1 MQKFIVFEDCLM
13 MLFTI
18 CSVCHSSTSARIS
31 RVKGT
36 FVSVLQECT
45 CGWSRIWNSQPFL
58 GSIPAGN
65 LLLSSSMLF
74 TGTVPSKMLRVLRHM
89 NMCSLDINTF
99 LGHQRKFLF
108 PVVEKMWMKEQTRLI
123 NELKESGG
131 SVIVGGDGRADS
143 PGHSATYGSYSLIE
157 LKSGKVI
164 DIQLVQVI
172 SKFPL
177 VSRS

>member
-1 MQKFIVFEDCLM
+1 
-13 MLFTI
+13 
-18 CSVCHSSTSARIS
+18 
-31 RVKGT
+31 
-36 FVSVLQECT
+36 
-45 CGWSRIWNSQPFL
+45 
-58 GSIPAGN
+58 
-65 LLLSSSMLF
+65 
-74 TGTVPSKMLRVLRHM
+74 
-89 NMCSLDINTF
+89 
-99 LGHQRKFLF
+99 
-108 PVVEKMWMKEQTRLI
+108 MKEQTRLI

-143 PGHSATYGSYSLIE
+143 PGHSAKYGSYSLIE